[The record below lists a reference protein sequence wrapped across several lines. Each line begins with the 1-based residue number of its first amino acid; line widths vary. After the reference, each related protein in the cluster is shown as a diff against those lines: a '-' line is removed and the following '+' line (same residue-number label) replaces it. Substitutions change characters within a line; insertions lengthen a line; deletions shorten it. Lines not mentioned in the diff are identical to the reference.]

1 MHLSFHA
8 LLALAATACG
18 EYTPPDA
25 TFDEQPEQLALAAG
39 DADSGADAEADPEV
53 TVEQIE
59 VGGLTFDVRLAGPR
73 DGDVV
78 MLLHGFPQ
86 SSYEWRYQIPVLAE
100 AGYRVVA
107 PDLRGYSP
115 GARPDAVDQYTLPT
129 FVNDVLGLAD
139 AVGARRFHLVGH
151 DVGALVAWGT
161 AQLAGIRLR
170 SLTVLAVPHPGAFAA
185 ELSDPRSC
193 QSRASAWYHDVIPPT
208 AAEELLEGE
217 ESLLRQA
224 WADMEPDAAEEY
236 ERLLGEPEALD
247 GALNMWRANFVDG
260 QPQGAYPIPVV
271 VPTLYVWGDQDPYTC
286 REGEPLTR
294 FLTWAPYRFEV
305 LRDVG
310 HWIPEDA
317 AERLKPLLLT
327 HLRRHRR

>member
-1 MHLSFHA
+1 MTLSFHA
-8 LLALAATACG
+8 LLALTATACG
-18 EYTPPDA
+18 DYHPADE
-25 TFDEQPEQLALAAG
+25 TFDEPPEQLALATDDDDAG
-39 DADSGADAEADPEV
+39 V
-53 TVEQIE
+53 TLEQIE
-59 VGGLTFDVRLAGPR
+59 VGELTFDVRMAGPR

-86 SSYEWRYQIPVLAE
+86 SSYEWRKQIPVLAE

-115 GARPDAVDQYTLPT
+115 GARPTEIDQYTLPT
-129 FVNDVLGLAD
+129 FVNDVLSLAD
-139 AVGARRFHLVGH
+139 AVGARRFHVVGH

-161 AQLAGIRLR
+161 AQLAGFRLR
-170 SLTVLAVPHPGAFAA
+170 SLTVLSVPHPGAFAA

-193 QSRASAWYHDVIPPT
+193 QSRASEWYNDVIPMT
-208 AAEELLEGE
+208 AAAELLEDE
-217 ESLLRQA
+217 DSILRQA
-224 WADMEPDAAEEY
+224 WGDMEPEAAEEY

-247 GALNMWRANFVDG
+247 GALSMWRANFVDG
-260 QPQGAYPIPVV
+260 QPQGAYPIPII

-294 FLTWAPYRFEV
+294 FLTWAPYRFE
-305 LRDVG
+305 LLEDVG

-317 AERLKPLLLT
+317 AEQLNPLLLS
-327 HLRRHRR
+327 HLRRNRR